1 MRVIKD
7 FWQVFVREVR
17 MYGNHKVFYRLSL
30 GLPILSFLFFIIL
43 FRSGAARDMP
53 VAVLDEDFTPLSR
66 QLTRMIDATPAARVA
81 YRITDMAEGER
92 MVKEGKVEAVVLIP
106 EHLEKDVYR
115 NKQTTVKA
123 FINDLNLT
131 KNGLLNKDIQTAV
144 RTFSSGVQIQTLMKK
159 GLSEAE
165 AYQQM
170 MPIYFEKHVLFNPY
184 VNYTYYLLPVFMP
197 VMLLIFV
204 VITTVFVIGVELKNG
219 TARQWYRTA
228 GDKIAVA
235 VAGKLTPYTIL
246 FFALCLL
253 MNTVIFKYVGVP
265 LNGSIPLMVL
275 SGLVFVL
282 AYQAVG
288 VVIIAWLSN
297 LRLALSIGGGY
308 SVLAFTF
315 SGLTFPF
322 LAMDLPL
329 RVIGY
334 FFPLTYYVDVFIDQ
348 AMRGAPIHYTVHYVA
363 TMALFLL
370 LPLLL
375 LPRLKHISTDEKY
388 WGKA

>member
-1 MRVIKD
+1 
-7 FWQVFVREVR
+7 
-17 MYGNHKVFYRLSL
+17 MYGSHKVFYRLSL
-30 GLPILSFLFFIIL
+30 GLPILSFVFFIAL

-66 QLTRMIDATPAARVA
+66 QLVRMIDATPAVRVA

-106 EHLEKDVYR
+106 ENLEKDIYSNR
-115 NKQTTVKA
+115 QTTVKA

-159 GLSEAE
+159 GLSEEE

-184 VNYTYYLLPVFMP
+184 VNYTYYLLPVFLP

-204 VITTVFVIGVELKNG
+204 VITSVFVIGVELKNG
-219 TARQWYRTA
+219 TARQWYA
-228 GDKIAVA
+228 SSGDNIAVA
-235 VAGKLTPYTIL
+235 VAGKLTPYTII
-246 FFALCLL
+246 FFALCML
-253 MNTVIFKYVGVP
+253 MNTVLFKYVGVP
-265 LNGSIPLMVL
+265 YNGNVWLLMI
-275 SGLVFVL
+275 SGLIFVL

-322 LAMDLPL
+322 MAMDLPL
-329 RVIGY
+329 RVVGY
-334 FFPLTYYVDVFIDQ
+334 FFPLTYYVDIFIDQ
-348 AMRGAPIHYTVHYVA
+348 AMRGAPIDFTVHYAA

-370 LPLLL
+370 LPILLM
-375 LPRLKHISTDEKY
+375 PRLKHICTDSKY
-388 WGKA
+388 WGRA